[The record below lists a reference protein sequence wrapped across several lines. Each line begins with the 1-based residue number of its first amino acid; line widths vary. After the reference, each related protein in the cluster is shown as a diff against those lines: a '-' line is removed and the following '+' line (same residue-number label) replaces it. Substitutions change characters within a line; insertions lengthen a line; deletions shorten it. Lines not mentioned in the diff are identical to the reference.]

1 MINDSCCQC
10 IHFPRSSSF
19 ISTWERKHKQ
29 VLSLLDKTVT
39 GMVLKAYYSHGS
51 DTKVEGHS
59 VKYEWGKDIWVE
71 KI

>member
-1 MINDSCCQC
+1 MIAVVNVY
-10 IHFPRSSSF
+10 IFPGLPLLF
-19 ISTWERKHKQ
+19 PLWERKHKQ